1 MVPCSTKVLSYIPG
15 VAVRNF
21 TVELESSTMIVG
33 TFAIFFILCVNR
45 GTLAAVALG
54 KAQEHPSKY
63 ITDSIQ
69 EKKAV

>member
-1 MVPCSTKVLSYIPG
+1 MINVKNARQIT
-15 VAVRNF
+15 AV
-21 TVELESSTMIVG
+21 S
-33 TFAIFFILCVNR
+33 AIFFILCVNR
-45 GTLAAVALG
+45 SALAAVALG